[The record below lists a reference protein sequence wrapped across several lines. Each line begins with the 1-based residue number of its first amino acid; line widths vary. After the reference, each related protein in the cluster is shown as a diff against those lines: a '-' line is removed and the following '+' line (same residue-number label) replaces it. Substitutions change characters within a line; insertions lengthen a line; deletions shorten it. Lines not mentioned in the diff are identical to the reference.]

1 MLNKKRIGLLLGP
14 CAFIL
19 IQFFFR
25 SEDLSDKGVS
35 VLASTAWIAIWWI
48 TEAIAIE
55 AAALLPLIL
64 FPLAGVSSLG
74 DTGAAYGHKF
84 IFLFLGGFMI
94 ALTIEKW
101 NLHRR
106 IALHIIEWVGTS
118 LIRVILGFMLSTA
131 LLSMW
136 ISNTATT
143 VMILPIGM
151 AVVAK
156 LGEAFD
162 MKDQNNFRKAL
173 MLAIAYSASI
183 GGMATLIG
191 TPPNLILAGVVEETY
206 QIEITFLQWFSLGL
220 PVAAVLLIICWYYL
234 SYKAFPLKGLQ
245 FPGGKT
251 VIKEQL
257 KNLGPMS
264 RQEKMVLVIFGLTA
278 LAWVSRSFLLVK
290 LLPNIDDATI
300 ALIGA
305 LLLFILPSGKRRE
318 RLLSWKDAVKLPW
331 GVLLL
336 FGGGIALAIGF
347 QSSGLAQWIGSQLQ
361 TLGGVP
367 IFILVLVI
375 VATVNF
381 LTEITSNLA
390 TTTILLPILAALA
403 VMMGVHP
410 FLLLVGATLAASCA
424 FMLPVATPPNAL
436 VFGSGHIQMSDMIRT
451 GVWLNLIS
459 ILLLT
464 LFVYFLLP
472 LIWGFAIHGTVP

>member
-1 MLNKKRIGLLLGP
+1 MLTKKRIGLFFGP
-14 CAFIL
+14 WMFIL

-25 SEDLSDKGVS
+25 TDDLSAEGIS
-35 VLASTAWIAIWWI
+35 VLASTAWIATWWI

-55 AAALLPLIL
+55 ATALLPLIL
-64 FPLAGVSSLG
+64 FPLLGVNSFSE
-74 DTGAAYGHKF
+74 TGAAYGHKF

-101 NLHRR
+101 ELHRR
-106 IALHIIEWVGTS
+106 IALHIIQLVGTS

-136 ISNTATT
+136 ISNTATA

-151 AVVAK
+151 AVVSK
-156 LGEAFD
+156 LGEAFNN
-162 MKDQNNFRKAL
+162 KDKKNFRRAL

-191 TPPNLILAGVVEETY
+191 TPPNLIFAGVVEEIY
-206 QIEITFLQWFSLGL
+206 QIDITFMQWFSFGF
-220 PVAAVLLIICWYYL
+220 PVSILLLAICWYYL
-234 SYKAFPLKGLQ
+234 SYIAFPLKGLQ

-251 VIKEQL
+251 VIREQL
-257 KNLGPMS
+257 KKLGKMN
-264 RQEKMVLVIFGLTA
+264 RQEKTVLVVFCLTA
-278 LAWVSRSFLLVK
+278 LAWVSRSFFLSRFI
-290 LLPNIDDATI
+290 PNIDDTTI

-305 LLLFILPSGKRRE
+305 TLLFVIPSGKKGE
-318 RLLSWKDAVKLPW
+318 RLLEWKDAVKLPW

-347 QSSGLAQWIGSQLQ
+347 QSSGLAEWIGAQLHALQ
-361 TLGGVP
+361 GVP
-367 IFILVLVI
+367 ILILVLVI
-375 VATVNF
+375 ITTVNF

-403 VMMGVHP
+403 VIMGVHP
-410 FLLLVGATLAASCA
+410 FLLLAGATVAASCA

-436 VFGSGHIQMSDMIRT
+436 VFGSGYIQMNDMVRT

-459 ILLLT
+459 IVLLT
-464 LFVYFLLP
+464 LIVYFFLP
-472 LIWGFAIHGTVP
+472 MLWGFEIKALL